1 MVDLSDYGQPR
12 HDPHGDMSVGVTA
25 PLGLAEDEIT
35 DVVANALIR
44 MTEDFGF
51 TGSGP

>member
-1 MVDLSDYGQPR
+1 
-12 HDPHGDMSVGVTA
+12 MSVGVTA